1 MIGPV
6 PFELLVDVE
15 MSLSWEGEENV

>member
-1 MIGPV
+1 MIGQV
-6 PFELLVDVE
+6 SLELLLDIE